1 MAKILNPTTGDYGL
15 KSYFPLLHDL
25 NTKWIESNLKYPYR
39 VSNVYTLEAYQMK
52 LQELYLSDFRPFYN
66 KIAKLD
72 TIIQIQIIED
82 LISEVKDKKSKMV
95 STFVFEGKDYNMF
108 LRPEIIKRDESEIH
122 YRNAALAQN
131 EQYVNVFIEEMNQL
145 IQKLTYLK
153 NDLELKVYQGMPSIN
168 KNKGSL
174 SFPYRKFMT
183 HPDNLKDLRNGLI
196 NYKLILKCDQ
206 KNFDSIFSGNEVSGI
221 VKWNG
226 GLNELHYFVD
236 KLNDGT
242 LLKTVIKQQWLLTVK
257 CFRNTDGSF
266 LNKDKLRDATEIPA
280 NAEII
285 DRLIRLL

>member
-1 MAKILNPTTGDYGL
+1 
-15 KSYFPLLHDL
+15 
-25 NTKWIESNLKYPYR
+25 
-39 VSNVYTLEAYQMK
+39 
-52 LQELYLSDFRPFYN
+52 
-66 KIAKLD
+66 
-72 TIIQIQIIED
+72 
-82 LISEVKDKKSKMV
+82 
-95 STFVFEGKDYNMF
+95 
-108 LRPEIIKRDESEIH
+108 
-122 YRNAALAQN
+122 
-131 EQYVNVFIEEMNQL
+131 
-145 IQKLTYLK
+145 
-153 NDLELKVYQGMPSIN
+153 
-168 KNKGSL
+168 
-174 SFPYRKFMT
+174 MT